1 MLGRDGIRPFPT
13 ANSCA
18 VKPQLTLKMN
28 DTLFTKLQN
37 FRGAL
42 NSAALEREN
51 IIDGLLATLLSKQ
64 NAFLL
69 GVPGTG
75 KSDLVKSICAGITKA
90 NYFGYL
96 LTPTTDPSEV
106 FGPVAVTK
114 LLNDEYTRDV
124 EGYLP
129 SAHIGFLDE
138 LFRGSS
144 AILNSL
150 LTLLNERTFN
160 NGKDLIE
167 TPIQSIIAATN
178 SWPDEESLQAFADR
192 FLFRPTVDLL
202 RKPVSKRQLDEWAL
216 GVTKRPKVGE
226 HITLT
231 DLEDLQQA
239 AQEIEIADDFL
250 DRFSSVWQMLANRN
264 IVISDRRRVQILKFL
279 KAWAL
284 VQGDDKLYPEH
295 MHNSLIHI
303 VYNTQEDQEIIK
315 EVLEHEIPTADQVFN
330 DAKRAAAGIMSEYN
344 THSHKFQAKGL
355 GDLNDFVTLLRKYHT
370 DMTTVR
376 DKVSEILDGSRFR
389 MSITSRSN
397 GVKLQQNLQNNCNTL
412 TRAIS
417 DFSK

>member
-1 MLGRDGIRPFPT
+1 
-13 ANSCA
+13 
-18 VKPQLTLKMN
+18 MN

-42 NSAALEREN
+42 NNATFEREH

-75 KSDLVKSICAGITKA
+75 KSDLVRNLCAGIVKA

-124 EGYLP
+124 DGYLP

-160 NGKDLIE
+160 NGKELIE

-202 RKPVSKRQLDEWAL
+202 RKPVSKRKLDEWAL
-216 GVTKRPKVGE
+216 GIKKRPKVGE

-231 DLEDLQQA
+231 ELQDLQQA
-239 AQEIEIADDFL
+239 VQEIDIAEDFL
-250 DRFSSVWQMLANRN
+250 DRFSSVWDMLANRN
-264 IVISDRRRVQILKFL
+264 IVVSDRRRVQILKFL

-284 VQGDDKLYPEH
+284 VQGDDMLYPEH
-295 MHNSLIHI
+295 MHNSLVHI
-303 VYNTQEDQEIIK
+303 VYQTKEDQEIIV
-315 EVLEHEIPTADQVFN
+315 EVLEQEIPTADHIFN
-330 DAKRAAAGIMSEYN
+330 DAKRAAAGIMAEY
-344 THSHKFQAKGL
+344 THNSKSQAKKL
-355 GDLNDFVTLLRKYHT
+355 EDLNDLVISLKKCHK
-370 DMTTVR
+370 DMMTIR
-376 DKVSEILDGSRFR
+376 DKVNEILDGTRFR
-389 MSITSRSN
+389 MSVTTRAN
-397 GVKLQQNLQNNCNTL
+397 GVKLQQNLQGHCHTF

-417 DFSK
+417 DISKE